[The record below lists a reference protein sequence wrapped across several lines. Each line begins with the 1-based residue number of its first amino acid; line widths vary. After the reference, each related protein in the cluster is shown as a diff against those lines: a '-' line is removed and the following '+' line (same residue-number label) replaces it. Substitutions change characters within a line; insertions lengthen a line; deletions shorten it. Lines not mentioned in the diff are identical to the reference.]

1 MELFWRTW
9 FAAFSVIVSVGLM
22 LVTLVTLEFKRDYE
36 RLLGERMLVIGAS
49 AAAPFSAAAE
59 LGLPMNSVRNA
70 SALLDIP
77 RQTDP
82 LISGVWVLDAQY
94 QVIHGAGSWIMDEN
108 DVKTILKASDGQANG
123 WYITFNSSFVAG
135 TPIRNSNAEQV
146 GQVIIT
152 YPLEVSRT
160 RVLAMAAELLFQV
173 LLISVVASLAT
184 GLLLR
189 VWIAREI
196 GNFSAVMA
204 NLTEFERQ
212 VWTMQPGDEK
222 IGKADHIRGM
232 LGQSRAV
239 YCGLIEKPP
248 EHKDVD
254 RGKAQKM
261 MPSSFTINREGLRLR
276 LVAIL
281 TFVVIMSV
289 VAMSLVV
296 VVTFNTAIAPEL
308 ENRTR
313 LIGATVRGDLQRVL
327 QMGIPLD
334 AAGGLEGFLENAVA
348 PFPEVRRVAIL
359 TSNGNVVAEVIRED
373 LATTDEGGGLFSLIG
388 VGPTEFSLPIIV
400 GNRLVG
406 QVEVEGSPQ
415 FVRIRLRD
423 IFLDV
428 GALSFLVILVGVEV
442 AILAAA
448 VGIWK
453 PYGRLIRL
461 LREQSKGQFIAVAR
475 VSGPGQLS
483 RAIARLNDQ
492 VQDLA
497 RRRIHTGADR
507 PRRLQLSDVVD
518 MRLVLLIYV
527 IGAEITAS
535 FLPLY
540 GASATRVGWM
550 SADVA
555 AALPV
560 ASFLVGVA
568 ALSPF
573 AGGLT
578 RRFGPRRLFVA
589 SSVLTALALAGM
601 ALADSIATI
610 AAARGIVAVFY
621 ALATISCLQY
631 ALEAQS
637 EARGLQEIAGGSASA
652 SYYAMIFGGLV
663 GGSALGG
670 VVSSLFSY
678 ESAIFLGAVLVLASA
693 AIALVFMDGAAGR
706 LKPPATKSAL
716 PTRLTGAVRL
726 RLAILIGII
735 GAPVAA
741 TTAILVWYLT
751 PLFLSGAGHSTSEIG
766 RVVMLYYLMLVAVG
780 PAANALFGRRQ
791 NATLSL
797 VAGTMLAAAVLFF
810 HDLSTGILGYSFA
823 LAGLGIGHALI
834 RTPLLTAVIETSG
847 TATGPVNILRGV
859 DRLGGLVGLAAGS
872 VLLYWERVDL
882 ALSALAWLSLAG
894 AVLLCLHHAI
904 SGARRDCERRTE

>member
-1 MELFWRTW
+1 M
-9 FAAFSVIVSVGLM
+9 
-22 LVTLVTLEFKRDYE
+22 
-36 RLLGERMLVIGAS
+36 
-49 AAAPFSAAAE
+49 
-59 LGLPMNSVRNA
+59 
-70 SALLDIP
+70 
-77 RQTDP
+77 
-82 LISGVWVLDAQY
+82 
-94 QVIHGAGSWIMDEN
+94 
-108 DVKTILKASDGQANG
+108 
-123 WYITFNSSFVAG
+123 
-135 TPIRNSNAEQV
+135 
-146 GQVIIT
+146 
-152 YPLEVSRT
+152 
-160 RVLAMAAELLFQV
+160 
-173 LLISVVASLAT
+173 
-184 GLLLR
+184 
-189 VWIAREI
+189 
-196 GNFSAVMA
+196 
-204 NLTEFERQ
+204 
-212 VWTMQPGDEK
+212 
-222 IGKADHIRGM
+222 
-232 LGQSRAV
+232 
-239 YCGLIEKPP
+239 
-248 EHKDVD
+248 
-254 RGKAQKM
+254 M
-261 MPSSFTINREGLRLR
+261 MPSNFAINREGLRLR

-289 VAMSLVV
+289 LAMSLVV

-348 PFPEVRRVAIL
+348 PFPEVRRVAVL
-359 TSNGNVVAEVIRED
+359 TRNGNVVAEIIREE
-373 LATTDEGGGLFSLIG
+373 LVSTDEGGGLLFLIG
-388 VGPTEFSLPIIV
+388 VGPTQFSLPIIV

-415 FVRIRLRD
+415 FVRTRLRD

-428 GALSFLVILVGVEV
+428 GALSVLVVLVGIEV

-448 VGIWK
+448 AGIWK

-461 LREQSKGQFIAVAR
+461 LREQSQGRFIAVAR

-492 VQDLA
+492 VRDLA

-560 ASFLVGVA
+560 ALFLVGVA

-578 RRFGPRRLFVA
+578 RRFGARRLFVA

-610 AAARGIVAVFY
+610 AAARGIVAVLY
-621 ALATISCLQY
+621 ALATISCQQY

-678 ESAIFLGAVLVLASA
+678 ESAIFLGAVLVLVSA

-706 LKPPATKSAL
+706 LKPPATESVL

-726 RLAILIGII
+726 RLAILIGFI

-741 TTAILVWYLT
+741 TTAIFVWYLT
-751 PLFLSGAGHSTSEIG
+751 PLFLSGADRSTSEIG
-766 RVVMLYYLMLVAVG
+766 RVVMLYYLMLVVVG

-791 NATLSL
+791 NATLSV
-797 VAGTMLAAAVLFF
+797 VAGSILTAAVLFF
-810 HDLSTGILGYSFA
+810 HDLSADILGYAVA
-823 LAGLGIGHALI
+823 LAALGIGHALI
-834 RTPLLTAVIETSG
+834 RAPLLTAVIETSDS
-847 TATGPVNILRGV
+847 ANGPVNILRGV
-859 DRLGGLVGLAAGS
+859 ERLGGLVGLAAGS
-872 VLLYWERVDL
+872 VLLSWGRADL
-882 ALSALAWLSLAG
+882 ALNALAWLSLSG
-894 AVLLCLHHAI
+894 AVLLGLQHAI
-904 SGARRDCERRTE
+904 TGTRRDDERREE